1 MEINFTE
8 VDQLIITCDDDE
20 RFVVYKEPDGFKIT
34 TTHKAP
40 ITTASL
46 VEQLKRNNTEQTA
59 MSLAKQLRREDTQ

>member
-8 VDQLIITCDDDE
+8 VDQLILTCDDDE
-20 RFVVYKEPDGFKIT
+20 RFVVSKERDGFKIT

-46 VEQLKRNNTEQTA
+46 VEQLKRNNTEQT
-59 MSLAKQLRREDTQ
+59 Q